1 MAEDAMSDA
10 TKIEA
15 EDPANRQAKKR
26 STVPPPRIARSLRL
40 QFQGDWGRANLHR
53 ALGFLGY
60 ELTGLAGPHT
70 RYAIWNGRGGMDNV
84 QAVGRGE
91 VDVALA
97 VPVPFMRMAMEGKG
111 ACAGESFPHLRALGY
126 VPQHDRMIVALR
138 RDLGI
143 RSWAEWREKKPKL
156 RITLGPNDGVS
167 FIGIAGHMLL
177 EAHGLPRA
185 SLEQH
190 GSTFLEHDEP
200 RGCTV
205 EMLEGTADAI
215 VQEAVMTTY
224 WQELANKRDLVF
236 LPIEPQ
242 AREALKAGYGL
253 PTARL
258 RQDYLRGMDREMEFL
273 DFSHFALITTT
284 DLPDDVAYALAWALV
299 ERYETLEM
307 QYRHIPPERSPVS
320 YPIDPK
326 AVCHVG
332 IPLHPGAER
341 YYRDAG
347 HLS

>member
-1 MAEDAMSDA
+1 MSENV
-10 TKIEA
+10 KIEA
-15 EDPANRQAKKR
+15 EDPANRMARKL
-26 STVPPPRIARSLRL
+26 SLVPPPKIGRSVRI

-53 ALGFLGY
+53 AFGFLGY
-60 ELTGLAGPHT
+60 ELLGLAGPYT

-97 VPVPFMRMAMEGKG
+97 VPAPFMRMAMDGIG
-111 ACAGESFPHLRALGY
+111 PCAGESFPNLRALGY

-138 RDLGI
+138 RELGI
-143 RSWAEWREKKPKL
+143 RSWAELREKRPRL

-167 FIGIAGHMLL
+167 FIGIAGHLLL

-185 SLEQH
+185 TLERQ
-190 GSTFLEHDEP
+190 GSTFIEHDEP

-205 EMLEGTADAI
+205 EMLDGNADAI
-215 VQEAVMTTY
+215 IQEAVMTSY
-224 WQELANKRDLVF
+224 WQELADKRDLVY

-242 AREALKAGYGL
+242 ASAQLKSAFGL
-253 PTARL
+253 PTGSL
-258 RQDYLRGMDREMEFL
+258 PKDYLRGMDREMEFL

-284 DLPDDVAYALAWALV
+284 DLPDDIAYALAWCLI
-299 ERYETLEM
+299 ERFETLAM
-307 QYRHIPPERSPVS
+307 QYRHLRPERSPVS

-326 AVCHVG
+326 AACRLP

-347 HLS
+347 HL

>member
-1 MAEDAMSDA
+1 
-10 TKIEA
+10 
-15 EDPANRQAKKR
+15 
-26 STVPPPRIARSLRL
+26 
-40 QFQGDWGRANLHR
+40 
-53 ALGFLGY
+53 
-60 ELTGLAGPHT
+60 
-70 RYAIWNGRGGMDNV
+70 MDNI

-111 ACAGESFPHLRALGY
+111 ACAGETFPNLRMLGY
-126 VPQHDRMIVALR
+126 VPQHDRMIVAVR
-138 RDLGI
+138 KEFGI
-143 RSWAEWREKKPKL
+143 NSWADWRAKKPKL
-156 RITLGPNDGVS
+156 RITLGPNDNVS

-177 EAHGLPRA
+177 DAHGLPRA
-185 SLEQH
+185 ELEKH
-190 GSTFLEHDEP
+190 GSTFIEHDEP
-200 RGCTV
+200 RSCTLA
-205 EMLEGTADAI
+205 MLDGTADAI

-242 AREALKAGYGL
+242 ARDMLKAEYSL
-253 PTARL
+253 PSATL
-258 RQDYLRGMDREMEFL
+258 RKDYMRGMDREMEFL

-284 DLPDDVAYALAWALV
+284 DLPEDVGYALAWALI

-326 AVCHVG
+326 AVCRTP
-332 IPLHPGAER
+332 IPLHAGAER

-347 HLS
+347 HLT

>member
-1 MAEDAMSDA
+1 MSE
-10 TKIEA
+10 TQKIEA
-15 EDPANRQAKKR
+15 EDPANRQAKRR
-26 STVPPPRIARSLRL
+26 SAVPPPRIERSLRL

-60 ELTGLAGPHT
+60 EFTGLAGPYT
-70 RYAIWNGRGGMDNV
+70 RYAIWNGRGGMDNI

-97 VPVPFMRMAMEGKG
+97 VPVPFMRMAMEGRG
-111 ACAGESFPHLRALGY
+111 ACAGETFPHLRMLGY

-143 RSWAEWREKKPKL
+143 DSWAAWREKKPKL
-156 RITLGPNDGVS
+156 RITLGPNDNMS
-167 FIGIAGHMLL
+167 FLGIAGHMLL

-185 SLEQH
+185 ALEKQ
-190 GSTFLEHDEP
+190 GCSFIEHDEP
-200 RGCTV
+200 RGCTLA
-205 EMLEGTADAI
+205 MLEGEADAI
-215 VQEAVMTTY
+215 IQEAVMTSY

-236 LPIEPQ
+236 LPIEAQ
-242 AREALKAGYGL
+242 ARDALKAQYGL
-253 PTARL
+253 PCATL
-258 RQDYLRGMDREMEFL
+258 RKDYLRGMDREMEFL
-273 DFSHFALITTT
+273 DFSHFALITTA
-284 DLPDDVAYALAWALV
+284 DLPEDVAYALAWALI

-326 AVCHVG
+326 AVCRTP

-347 HLS
+347 HLT

>member
-1 MAEDAMSDA
+1 MSDA

-26 STVPPPRIARSLRL
+26 STVPPPKIARSLTL

-60 ELTGLAGPHT
+60 EFTCLAGPHT

-84 QAVGRGE
+84 RAVGRGV
-91 VDVALA
+91 VDAAFV
-97 VPVPFMRMAMEGKG
+97 VPVPFMRMAMDGKG
-111 ACAGESFPHLRALGY
+111 ACAGESFPQLRGLGY

-138 RDLGI
+138 RELGI
-143 RSWAEWREKKPKL
+143 RSWSDLREKKPRL
-156 RITLGPNDGVS
+156 RITLGPNDNIS
-167 FIGIAGHMLL
+167 FIGIAGHLLL

-185 SLEQH
+185 MLEQH
-190 GSTFLEHDEP
+190 GSTFIEHDEP
-200 RGCTV
+200 RGCTNA
-205 EMLEGTADAI
+205 MLEGTADVI
-215 VQEAVMTTY
+215 IQEAVMTTY
-224 WQELANKRDLVF
+224 WQELADKRDLVF
-236 LPIEPQ
+236 LPIEAQ
-242 AREALKAGYGL
+242 ARDRLTAEFGL
-253 PTARL
+253 PMGIL
-258 RQDYLRGMDREMEFL
+258 RKDYLRGIDREMEFL

-284 DLPDDVAYALAWALV
+284 DLPDDVAYALAWSLV
-299 ERYETLEM
+299 ERFETLEM

-326 AVCHVG
+326 AVCRMP

>member
-1 MAEDAMSDA
+1 MSEMQ
-10 TKIEA
+10 KIAA
-15 EDPANRQAKKR
+15 EDPANRQAKKL
-26 STVPPPRIARSLRL
+26 STVPPPRIERSLLL

-60 ELTGLAGPHT
+60 ELTGLSGPYT
-70 RYAIWNGRGGMDNV
+70 RYAIWNGRGGRDNV
-84 QAVGRGE
+84 EAVGRGE
-91 VDVALA
+91 IDVALA

-111 ACAGESFPHLRALGY
+111 PCAGESYPHLRMLGY

-143 RSWAEWREKKPKL
+143 NSWAEWREKKPKL
-156 RITLGPNDGVS
+156 RVTLGPNDNIS

-177 EAHGLPRA
+177 EAHGLPRMT
-185 SLEQH
+185 LEKQ
-190 GSTFLEHDEP
+190 GCRFIEHDEP

-205 EMLEGTADAI
+205 DMLEGEADAI
-215 VQEAVMTTY
+215 VQEAVMTSY

-242 AREALKAGYGL
+242 ARDKLKAEYAL
-253 PTARL
+253 PSATL
-258 RQDYLRGMDREMEFL
+258 RKDYLRGIDREMEFL

-284 DLPDDVAYALAWALV
+284 DLPEDVAYALAWALI

-326 AVCHVG
+326 AVCRTP

-347 HLS
+347 HLT

>member
-1 MAEDAMSDA
+1 MSGT

-26 STVPPPRIARSLRL
+26 SIVPPPRIHRSLRL

-60 ELTGLAGPHT
+60 EFTNLAGPYT

-91 VDVALA
+91 VDMACA
-97 VPVPFMRMAMEGKG
+97 VPVPFMRMAMEGKVAG
-111 ACAGESFPHLRALGY
+111 APETYPHMRMLGY
-126 VPQHDRMIVALR
+126 VPQHDRMIVALHKS
-138 RDLGI
+138 LGI
-143 RSWAEWREKKPKL
+143 HSWADWREKKPKL
-156 RITLGPNDGVS
+156 RITLGPNDNIS
-167 FIGIAGHMLL
+167 FIGIAGHLLL

-185 SLEQH
+185 ELEKH
-190 GSTFLEHDEP
+190 GCTFIEHDEP

-205 EMLEGTADAI
+205 DMLEGTADAI
-215 VQEAVMTTY
+215 VQEAVMTSY
-224 WQELANKRDLVF
+224 WKELADKRDLVF
-236 LPIEPQ
+236 LPLEAK
-242 AREALKAGYGL
+242 ARDSLKAEYGL
-253 PTARL
+253 PSATL
-258 RQDYLRGMDREMEFL
+258 RQDYLRGMDREMAFM
-273 DFSHFALITTT
+273 DFSHFALITTA

-326 AVCHVG
+326 AVCRTP

-347 HLS
+347 HLT

>member
-1 MAEDAMSDA
+1 MSDSV
-10 TKIEA
+10 KIEA
-15 EDPANRQAKKR
+15 EDPANRQAKRR
-26 STVPPPRIARSLRL
+26 SAVPPPKIARSLRL

-60 ELTGLAGPHT
+60 EFTCLAGPYT

-143 RSWAEWREKKPKL
+143 RSWAELREKRPKL

-167 FIGIAGHMLL
+167 FIGIAGHMIL

-185 SLEQH
+185 ALEQR
-190 GSTFLEHDEP
+190 GSSFLEHDEP
-200 RGCTV
+200 RQCTRA
-205 EMLEGTADAI
+205 MLDGEADLI
-215 VQEAVMTTY
+215 VQEAVMTSY
-224 WQELANKRDLVF
+224 WQELATKRDLVF

-242 AREALKAGYGL
+242 ARERLLAEFGL
-253 PTARL
+253 PIATL
-258 RQDYLRGMDREMEFL
+258 PKDYLRGIDGEMEFL
-273 DFSHFALITTT
+273 DFSHFALLSTT
-284 DLPDDVAYALAWALV
+284 DLPDDIAYALAWCLV
-299 ERYETLEM
+299 ERWETLEM

-320 YPIDPK
+320 YPLDPK
-326 AVCHVG
+326 AVCRVG

-341 YYRDAG
+341 YYRGAG
-347 HLS
+347 HLA

>member
-1 MAEDAMSDA
+1 MSDT

-26 STVPPPRIARSLRL
+26 STVPPPRIQRSLRL

-60 ELTGLAGPHT
+60 EFTGLAGPYT
-70 RYAIWNGRGGMDNV
+70 RYAIWNGRGGMDNI

-91 VDVALA
+91 IDVALA

-111 ACAGESFPHLRALGY
+111 ARAGETFPNLRMLGY

-138 RDLGI
+138 KDLGI
-143 RSWAEWREKKPKL
+143 DSWAEWREKKPKL
-156 RITLGPNDGVS
+156 RITLGPNDNVS

-177 EAHGLPRA
+177 DAHGLPRA
-185 SLEQH
+185 VLEKQ
-190 GSTFLEHDEP
+190 GCSFIEHDEP
-200 RGCTV
+200 RGCTLA
-205 EMLEGTADAI
+205 MLDGAADAI

-236 LPIEPQ
+236 LPIEAQ
-242 AREALKAGYGL
+242 ARDKLKAEYGL
-253 PTARL
+253 PSATL
-258 RQDYLRGMDREMEFL
+258 RKDYLRGMDREMEFL

-284 DLPDDVAYALAWALV
+284 DLPEDVAYALAWALI

-326 AVCHVG
+326 AVCRTP

-347 HLS
+347 HLI